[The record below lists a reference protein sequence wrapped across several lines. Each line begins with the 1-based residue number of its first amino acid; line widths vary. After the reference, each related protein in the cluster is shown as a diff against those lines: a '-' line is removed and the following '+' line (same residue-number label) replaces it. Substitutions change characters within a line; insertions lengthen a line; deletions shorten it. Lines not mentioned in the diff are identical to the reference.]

1 MSQRNPHPA
10 FQGEMAANYDA
21 RNAPV
26 APLRDA
32 LQFLAG
38 RLFLQ
43 ELPQEAHILC
53 VGAGTG
59 LEILYLAGIAPGW
72 TFTAVDPS
80 GDMLAVCRTRM
91 AEAGLTDRCE
101 VFQGYIDEFGQE
113 TRYDAATSILASHF
127 ITDRNERQGYFR
139 EIAARLKPGAVLVN
153 ADLSGDRTAAEFEDL
168 EHAWLSALRATGM
181 DDEGVASYRENLDKS
196 VSLLAPADLAALIA
210 SAGFTPPVRF
220 YQGGLIHGHFARR
233 A

>member
-1 MSQRNPHPA
+1 MTRRDVHPA
-10 FQGEMAANYDA
+10 FQGDMAANYDA
-21 RNAPV
+21 RNAPM

-32 LQFLAG
+32 LQFLIA
-38 RLFLQ
+38 RLFLKN
-43 ELPQEAHILC
+43 LPQDARILC

-80 GDMLAVCRTRM
+80 GDMLAVCRTRL
-91 AEAGLTDRCE
+91 AEAGLTDRCQ

-127 ITDRNERQGYFR
+127 ITDRDERQRYFS
-139 EIAARLKPGAVLVN
+139 EIAARLNPGAVLVN
-153 ADLSGDRTAAEFEDL
+153 ADLAGDRSAPVFPEL

-181 DDEGVASYRENLDKS
+181 DDEGVTSYRENLDKS
-196 VSLLAPADLAALIA
+196 VGLLAPADLAGLIA
-210 SAGFTPPVRF
+210 SAGFTPPAQI